1 MGVINIVVY
10 LLQAFVSCVERIPIV
25 DTAAKQKKVRNCF
38 AKAWISR
45 IFSADV
51 RICHF
56 LQIQNHAST
65 PVKYLPPLLNTHP
78 YLWMGIMELSAAAWY
93 FSDVGVSLHVPVHV
107 SQDSHSH
114 HGFQCRLLASL
125 HFQINFTKAKK
136 QIATS
141 IQRPSGR
148 EKGSSHS
155 RNKQPEH
162 PWNCSLLELCYKEHQ
177 LGPLNS
183 QENQQ
188 DRGQKANSAA
198 ITVGWSV
205 DSYCKLW

>member
-78 YLWMGIMELSAAAWY
+78 YLWIGIMELSAAAWY
-93 FSDVGVSLHVPVHV
+93 FSDGGVSLHVPVYHKTPIHIMV
-107 SQDSHSH
+107 FSAGSWHRFIFKSTLQKPKNKLPPPSNVP
-114 HGFQCRLLASL
+114 QEEKKARL
-125 HFQINFTKAKK
+125 T
-136 QIATS
+136 
-141 IQRPSGR
+141 
-148 EKGSSHS
+148 
-155 RNKQPEH
+155 PEI
-162 PWNCSLLELCYKEHQ
+162 
-177 LGPLNS
+177 NS
-183 QENQQ
+183 QSTH
-188 DRGQKANSAA
+188 GTAPFWSSA
-198 ITVGWSV
+198 IRSI
-205 DSYCKLW
+205 S